1 MAHIKKVTIFLYELY
16 ETKKQDTNIMTKP
29 LFITFEGPE
38 GAGKTS
44 VLEILISELKP
55 LLGDEL
61 ITTREPGGNPISEAI
76 RAILQPAEDNG
87 MDERTE
93 ALLYT
98 AARRQHLVEIIL
110 PALKSGKVVIS
121 DRYIDSS
128 LAYQGGGRGLGVDN
142 IWQINQF
149 ATEGLM
155 PDLTIYF
162 DVPPELGLARVKANR
177 QGKIDRLD
185 KEDLSF
191 HQTVRQTYLQ
201 LQHDFSDRIKLIDAA
216 QPLDQVVADTRAL
229 LLKTL
234 KTRKE

>member
-55 LLGDEL
+55 LLGGEL

-76 RAILQPAEDNG
+76 RAILQPVEDNG

-128 LAYQGGGRGLGVDN
+128 LAYHGCGHGLV
-142 IWQINQF
+142 
-149 ATEGLM
+149 
-155 PDLTIYF
+155 
-162 DVPPELGLARVKANR
+162 
-177 QGKIDRLD
+177 
-185 KEDLSF
+185 
-191 HQTVRQTYLQ
+191 
-201 LQHDFSDRIKLIDAA
+201 
-216 QPLDQVVADTRAL
+216 
-229 LLKTL
+229 
-234 KTRKE
+234 

>member
-1 MAHIKKVTIFLYELY
+1 
-16 ETKKQDTNIMTKP
+16 MTQP

-44 VLEILISELKP
+44 VLQALIAELKP
-55 LLGDEL
+55 QLGDDL
-61 ITTREPGGNPISEAI
+61 VTTREPGGNPISEAI
-76 RAILQPAEDNG
+76 RAILQPEEDNG
-87 MDERTE
+87 MDDRTE

-98 AARRQHLVEIIL
+98 AARRQHLVSVVL
-110 PALKSGKVVIS
+110 PALAAGKIVIS
-121 DRYIDSS
+121 DRYVDSS

-149 ATEGLM
+149 AIDGLM

-162 DVPPELGLARVKANR
+162 DVPAEVGLARVMANR

-191 HQTVRQTYLQ
+191 HKKVRETYLS
-201 LQHDFSDRIKLIDAA
+201 LQSDFSDRIKIIDAT
-216 QPLDQVVADTRAL
+216 QPLTEVIAATRTL
-229 LLKTL
+229 LFEIMA
-234 KTRKE
+234 TRKESL

>member
-1 MAHIKKVTIFLYELY
+1 
-16 ETKKQDTNIMTKP
+16 MTKP

-44 VLEILISELKP
+44 VLQAILAELQP
-55 LLGDEL
+55 QLGDAL
-61 ITTREPGGNPISEAI
+61 VTTREPGGNPISEAI
-76 RAILQPAEDNG
+76 RAILQPEEDNG
-87 MDERTE
+87 MDARTE

-98 AARRQHLVEIIL
+98 AARRQHLVSVIL
-110 PALKSGKVVIS
+110 PALSAGKIVLS
-121 DRYIDSS
+121 DRYVDSS

-149 ATEGLM
+149 ATDGLM

-162 DVPPELGLARVKANR
+162 DVPAEIGLARVMTNR

-191 HQTVRQTYLQ
+191 HQKVREMYLS
-201 LQHDFSDRIKLIDAA
+201 LQQEFSDRIKIIDAT
-216 QPLDQVVADTRAL
+216 QPLTQVIAETRTL
-229 LLKTL
+229 LLDIMA
-234 KTRKE
+234 TRKESDR